1 MMPAIRGAGA
11 VAFMLLGLLTAG
23 CTTSMLGIGGAKEID
38 QGLVTSTVASA
49 QPAQDAEAQSD
60 ALTVRNAISAADLST
75 LDGAPLAWANADTGS
90 RGAISSVTEDN
101 QQGQVCRKFTTT
113 RERFDGISLY
123 QGRACMVAPGT
134 WQMTA
139 FAPS

>member
-1 MMPAIRGAGA
+1 
-11 VAFMLLGLLTAG
+11 MLLGLLTAG
-23 CTTSMLGIGGAKEID
+23 CTSTMLGGGKDVD
-38 QGLVTSTVASA
+38 QAIVTSTVAPVP
-49 QPAQDAEAQSD
+49 PAPDAEAQSD
-60 ALTVRNAISAADLST
+60 ALTVRNAISSADLST
-75 LDGAPLAWANADTGS
+75 LAGAPLAWANADTGS
-90 RGAISSVTEDN
+90 RGAISAVTEDS

-113 RERFDGISLY
+113 RESFDGISLY

>member
-1 MMPAIRGAGA
+1 MRRTGVA
-11 VAFMLLGLLTAG
+11 AFMLFGLLTAG
-23 CTTSMLGIGGAKEID
+23 CTTSMLGMGGGKDVD
-38 QGLVTSTVASA
+38 QGLVTSTVAST
-49 QPAQDAEAQSD
+49 QPVQDVEAQSD
-60 ALTVRNAISAADLST
+60 GLTVRNAISSADLST
-75 LDGAPLAWANADTGS
+75 LDAAPLAWANADTGS
-90 RGAISSVTEDN
+90 RGAISSVTEDS

-134 WQMTA
+134 WQLTA

>member
-1 MMPAIRGAGA
+1 MPAMRRAGA
-11 VAFMLLGLLTAG
+11 AAIMLLGLLTAG
-23 CTTSMLGIGGAKEID
+23 CTTSMLSMGDKKDVD
-38 QGLVTSTVASA
+38 QALVTSTVGST
-49 QPAQDAEAQSD
+49 QPAPDAEAQSD
-60 ALTVRNAISAADLST
+60 ALTVRNAISSADLST

-90 RGAISSVTEDN
+90 RGAISSVTEDS

-123 QGRACMVAPGT
+123 QGRACMVSPGM